1 MHETIAIAVLVGAS
15 ILGFAV
21 ALPLRPRLDPRVRD
35 SLMALAGAGLGV
47 GGLLLQSDVEPGSW
61 IVAPVLLAIVA
72 PLHVRALFARGG
84 PYRI

>member
-1 MHETIAIAVLVGAS
+1 MHQTIAIAVLVGAS
-15 ILGFAV
+15 ILGVAV

-35 SLMALAGAGLGV
+35 ALMALAGAGLGV

-61 IVAPVLLAIVA
+61 VVAPVLLAIVA
-72 PLHVRALFARGG
+72 PLQVRALFARGG

>member
-1 MHETIAIAVLVGAS
+1 VRETIAVVVLVGAS
-15 ILGFAV
+15 ILGIVV
-21 ALPLRPRLDPRVRD
+21 ALPLRTRLHPRLRD
-35 SLMALAGAGLGV
+35 VLLALAGAGLGL
-47 GGLLLQSDVEPGSW
+47 GGLLLQSDVELGSW